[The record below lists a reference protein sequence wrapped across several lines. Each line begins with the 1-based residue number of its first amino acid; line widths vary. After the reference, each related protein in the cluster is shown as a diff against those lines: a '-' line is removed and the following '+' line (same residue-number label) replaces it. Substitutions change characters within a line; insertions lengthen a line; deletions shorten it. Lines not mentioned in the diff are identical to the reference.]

1 MKKKILLIDD
11 LLTSKP
17 LKRELEQTKE
27 FDVSITNNR
36 PKDIIEEVKTWVYE
50 VLIMESRTFIDD
62 FFNIKKLIEF
72 KQKFWEKTIDPNTE
86 IPINDNYLEKIY
98 WKDVASKDEIEEVE
112 LWRNIG
118 LWVYDQ
124 IRSTDKI
131 KEMPIIFYTN
141 RNLHNLFIA
150 WFLDKENTL
159 HIGKPEFYS
168 VIIKKL
174 KEILLRDRN
183 TSKNIKDI
191 QINSN

>member
-72 KQKFWEKTIDPNTE
+72 KQKFWEK
-86 IPINDNYLEKIY
+86 
-98 WKDVASKDEIEEVE
+98 
-112 LWRNIG
+112 
-118 LWVYDQ
+118 
-124 IRSTDKI
+124 IRG
-131 KEMPIIFYTN
+131 
-141 RNLHNLFIA
+141 RGG
-150 WFLDKENTL
+150 W
-159 HIGKPEFYS
+159 
-168 VIIKKL
+168 
-174 KEILLRDRN
+174 
-183 TSKNIKDI
+183 
-191 QINSN
+191 